1 MYEVLLFSSE
11 LKQND
16 KLILQLIYNLHWR
29 YITGQFLLNVNANFF
44 PWILKSKVKKET
56 LHFWKVTIPMH
67 CINACFLKMM
77 IWSNDDIKF
86 SFKHIITDIQRRQIC
101 PLHCVFLLSLMKVYF
116 VLSPNIYKGK
126 MGNSSFEGFFLRINY
141 FQNAYSLS
149 KNGI

>member
-67 CINACFLKMM
+67 CINACFMKKM

-101 PLHCVFLLSLMKVYF
+101 PLHCVLYFYFHWWKSILSYRPIYIKAKWKIVRSR
-116 VLSPNIYKGK
+116 VL
-126 MGNSSFEGFFLRINY
+126 FFFTN
-141 FQNAYSLS
+141 
-149 KNGI
+149 